1 LTHTLP
7 LDLADAISGL
17 EAVPP
22 VGAEADFLA
31 VLPADELPAGAVAA
45 AAEVV
50 AGAEAVAGAEVV
62 AGAEAVLAAADFR
75 LLVFAAGASEAL
87 DAGAEVAGEVASA
100 LADFLLALGFFAVV
114 VSDDSEAFA
123 GAEDSAVESVPVA
136 FWLLLLFL
144 VVVASEAPDA
154 GLDSAV
160 ESALADFLLLLLF
173 LVVVV
178 SDEPALLVE
187 AEVWSAA
194 PLPEDFFC
202 WLDLD
207 LLEPEEVSA
216 PLASELALVS
226 DFVLFLD
233 FLLDAFVSLPAVAW
247 SSLAVVSFF
256 DFFLVLLVD
265 DAVWS
270 SAEPLW
276 VCAVAGAIP
285 SPNSRHRPTAT
296 VSTLILSVLIPIPSL
311 DFEILRLV
319 RLWFP

>member
-1 LTHTLP
+1 
-7 LDLADAISGL
+7 
-17 EAVPP
+17 VPP

-62 AGAEAVLAAADFR
+62 AGAEAVLAAAEDFR

-87 DAGAEVAGEVASA
+87 DAGVEVAGGVASA

-114 VSDDSEAFA
+114 VSDDPEAFA

-136 FWLLLLFL
+136 FLLLLLFLL
-144 VVVASEAPDA
+144 VVVASEAPAA

-173 LVVVV
+173 LAVVV

-187 AEVWSAA
+187 AEVGSAA

-247 SSLAVVSFF
+247 SSPAVVSFF

>member
-1 LTHTLP
+1 LP

-62 AGAEAVLAAADFR
+62 AGAEAVLAAAEDFR

-87 DAGAEVAGEVASA
+87 DAGVEVAGGVASA

-114 VSDDSEAFA
+114 VSDDPEAFA

-136 FWLLLLFL
+136 FLLLLLFLL
-144 VVVASEAPDA
+144 VVVASEAPAA

-173 LVVVV
+173 LAVVV

-247 SSLAVVSFF
+247 SSPAVVSFF